1 MPDNDPNK
9 FPALDPDNAPT
20 GPTGSPRQLS
30 AKESDLVSGIAADW
44 FYIQVTY
51 TDNGKTAQGYLSQ
64 YVGGAMYWDSY
75 VIITANPQT
84 KFKQEGGGRWVSDV
98 KNITYKNPP
107 FYLCAT
113 AGPRFWV
120 YLSNYYTDVRWW
132 IDAGQL
138 YNDHV
143 SGPAGFEPQDP
154 PFYSRQLWVCFNGLH
169 LSDCKIVPA

>member
-1 MPDNDPNK
+1 
-9 FPALDPDNAPT
+9 
-20 GPTGSPRQLS
+20 
-30 AKESDLVSGIAADW
+30 LVSGIAADW